1 MNTITE
7 KPRIIV
13 KAKNIQL
20 VLDYCLQQKTE
31 FTVIPRNAAN
41 DEWEIELTIK
51 NISKAIEWGMFLK
64 TNKLELA
71 VNELFNKT
79 ETVAPKANLPRRA
92 KSRGK
97 KAPVNDTK
105 NENDIPEILQ
115 TPKKHNEQ
123 TSLLSF
129 GMDPDK

>member
-1 MNTITE
+1 MTE

-13 KAKNIQL
+13 KAKNIQI

-64 TNKLELA
+64 TNRLELA
-71 VNELFNKT
+71 VNELFNKP
-79 ETVAPKANLPRRA
+79 ENVAPKVNPPRRS
-92 KSRGK
+92 KNRDK
-97 KAPVNDTK
+97 TVPVADVKT
-105 NENDIPEILQ
+105 ENDIPEILQ
-115 TPKKHNEQ
+115 APKKHTEQ
-123 TSLLSF
+123 NNLLSF
-129 GMDPDK
+129 GMDPGK